1 MRGITVNLGSRVDDT
16 NVAYGG
22 NFTSIG
28 ANEWYKVKI
37 EYKQGK
43 SADDTDIKV
52 YVDEEL
58 VYKGSNYS
66 GVVNGGTPRPLG
78 NELSVVY
85 YRAGK
90 GTLYLDNIKI
100 YSK

>member
-1 MRGITVNLGSRVDDT
+1 MCIRDRPNIVHIDLGSSNAYALNLQGSGGTVNLGSRVDDT

-66 GVVNGGTPRPLG
+66 GVVN
-78 NELSVVY
+78 LS
-85 YRAGK
+85 
-90 GTLYLDNIKI
+90 LIHI
-100 YSK
+100 F